1 MKIASVK
8 KSGVG
13 EGFKG
18 YDNGFRGYSTIEGFD
33 GSVDTSGV
41 IIPGNS
47 LADTN
52 LRILDKLK
60 AQNIR
65 INAKIVDMSN
75 NADSIRTKLDKLT
88 GYGGKIHT
96 DDYGSGLAAAK
107 KYTVGTDANDTS
119 KVLKYAGTI
128 TPLLKTHDDYDEQNN
143 LIPFIFDDSGVTSDY
158 YKDRTDPKAKIDA
171 IDEDL
176 REMLYQQNTLYT
188 IGSITS
194 ATFIITAIL
203 LARNNSS

>member
-1 MKIASVK
+1 
-8 KSGVG
+8 
-13 EGFKG
+13 
-18 YDNGFRGYSTIEGFD
+18 
-33 GSVDTSGV
+33 
-41 IIPGNS
+41 
-47 LADTN
+47 
-52 LRILDKLK
+52 LDKLK

-88 GYGGKIHT
+88 GYGGTIHS
-96 DDYGSGLAAAK
+96 GSDLWTADN
-107 KYTVGTDANDTS
+107 KYTVGTDANDTT

-143 LIPFIFDDSGVTSDY
+143 MIPFIFDDSGVTTDY
-158 YKDRTDPKAKIDA
+158 YKDRTYPKAKIDA